1 MSTEPP
7 LYAVPALLGCWP
19 ALAVAPAQQL
29 SCRCRRCCQGRVAVS
44 SSPSDAASRATVLR
58 RPLWWERWAH
68 AGHGLGFAAGGIPS
82 AIVDAS
88 QTEDR
93 SAVYVHVHLPLYL
106 PLYLHCIQARGWIQ
120 CITAY
125 PQTPS
130 TVFTI

>member
-1 MSTEPP
+1 MLASSRGRAGAAAELQVP
-7 LYAVPALLGCWP
+7 LLLPGP
-19 ALAVAPAQQL
+19 
-29 SCRCRRCCQGRVAVS
+29 CRRVLVAVGRRVACY
-44 SSPSDAASRATVLR
+44 RATTAVVVGAVGPR
-58 RPLWWERWAH
+58 RARS
-68 AGHGLGFAAGGIPS
+68 GLGFAAGGIPS

-88 QTEDR
+88 QTEGEDR